1 MRILL
6 IFVFVAVCAGCN
18 FKQDS
23 KGRTYETSFK
33 EVCRNGVVYY
43 RDASYGFS
51 FYSYSPKYLSQNPPT
66 LELCESR
73 QD

>member
-43 RDASYGFS
+43 EGGSYQG
-51 FYSYSPKYLSQNPPT
+51 YTPKFLPQNPPT